1 MTVCEHEARARR
13 LANIEP
19 LEPCRDCYDERKQD
33 CQYLVL
39 ILMREIVL
47 RIFLFNTPKVY
58 KFDDNYR
65 ENGGSEE

>member
-1 MTVCEHEARARR
+1 MSKNLLTRCEHEARARR

-33 CQYLVL
+33 CQYYKP
-39 ILMREIVL
+39 E
-47 RIFLFNTPKVY
+47 VY

>member
-33 CQYLVL
+33 CQYY
-39 ILMREIVL
+39 
-47 RIFLFNTPKVY
+47 TPKVY